1 MSSEDE
7 LQILD
12 KSSGYERNI
21 KINNDDIELINS
33 GKTMLSHLK
42 FDQEYPIYDENMKI
56 KFKMTGDELYKKHY
70 SKVEKS
76 VRQRQQRRE
85 NLMKN
90 RENKNIY
97 YHNQDRKR

>member
-21 KINNDDIELINS
+21 KINNDDIEFINS
-33 GKTMLSHLK
+33 GKTMLSYLK

>member
-1 MSSEDE
+1 M
-7 LQILD
+7 
-12 KSSGYERNI
+12 
-21 KINNDDIELINS
+21 NNNVLIVGGS
-33 GKTMLSHLK
+33 GKGKSFKFVKPNFMSLSTSFITTDPKGELAR
-42 FDQEYPIYDENMKI
+42 YPIYDENMKI
-56 KFKMTGDELYKKHY
+56 RFKMTGDELYKKHY